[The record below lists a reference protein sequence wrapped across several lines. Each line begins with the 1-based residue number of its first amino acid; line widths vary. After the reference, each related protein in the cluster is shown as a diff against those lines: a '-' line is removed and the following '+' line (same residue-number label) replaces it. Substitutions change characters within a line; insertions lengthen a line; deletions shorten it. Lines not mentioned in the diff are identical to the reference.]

1 MIKSFFMFLI
11 GLWGFL
17 LTITGYIP
25 FPNNGSELF
34 CAFIFGVWFLFGT
47 LGMFQFGKSNTK

>member
-1 MIKSFFMFLI
+1 MFLI

-17 LTITGYIP
+17 LTVTGYIP

-34 CAFIFGVWFLFGT
+34 CAFIFGVWFLFGS
-47 LGMFQFGKSNTK
+47 LGMFEFGKTNRK